1 MRGEKQYLANPVP
14 SERLHLLTVEL
25 RPEQDVRVSMQLA
38 SQSGQVD
45 QKMSPSIHAAL
56 VESLFTNP
64 APLFAGAL
72 CAAVA
77 ALMTAL
83 KTGNAWLWPCV
94 ALLVVSGALR
104 ALDMGYFQRK
114 KPVLTPEQ
122 VTRWEVRYQ
131 IGAMSYALA
140 LGIWCLTALIGT
152 DDAVAH
158 MICVSVTL
166 CYVAAGGGRTY
177 GRPWIFHVQMLL
189 ACGPMTVAL
198 AIHGNPYYVGMALLN
213 VLFFV
218 SLRQISTS
226 LQEIFVRALIG
237 REREAALASQ
247 FDTALN
253 NMPHGLCMFRADG
266 RLAVMNH
273 RFSEMMHLPD
283 DLVQRGASASDIID
297 ACVIAGSVTA
307 ASGKMILAEIENTRT
322 RDMITTDPDTAR
334 GRYMSWT
341 FQPMAGGG
349 AVLLLEDITARRNAE
364 ARISHL
370 ARYDELTALPNR
382 VNFRDEIGRL
392 LATQHGSSHMSAL
405 LFVDLDQ
412 FKQVNDTLGHPC
424 GDQLLCAVADRL
436 REMLRPED
444 FVARF
449 GGDEFVVFQQNIHS
463 PEDAASLA
471 RRIVDRLSERYKI
484 DNHLVEIGASVGI
497 AITEP
502 GVSADTL
509 LKNADMALYR
519 AKADGR
525 ATYCFFRDE
534 MAQIVEA
541 RRILELDLRKALA
554 NEEFELYY
562 QPLVN
567 LKTGRITTCEALL
580 RWNHPVR
587 GTVSPIDI
595 IPVAEDMGLIIDL
608 GRWILRKACMEC
620 MKWPAGVSV
629 AVNFSPQ
636 QFHQRDIMSEIRYA
650 LEVSGLPAERL
661 EIEITESS
669 LLRNT
674 QLTHDVLA
682 QLHTLG
688 VRISLDDFGTGYSS
702 LSYLHNFTLQ
712 KVKIDR
718 SFLEGIDTARPL
730 TLLRGVARLS
740 ADLGMS
746 VVVEGIETNEQ
757 LELIS
762 ADGTV
767 TEAQGYLFSR
777 PVRAVRVRQLLN
789 ASHGR
794 QPPEGQLHIISSRS
808 IA

>member
-1 MRGEKQYLANPVP
+1 
-14 SERLHLLTVEL
+14 
-25 RPEQDVRVSMQLA
+25 MQLA
-38 SQSGQVD
+38 SQSGESD
-45 QKMSPSIHAAL
+45 QKMSPSIYAAL
-56 VESLFTNP
+56 IDSLFTDP
-64 APLFAGAL
+64 GPMFAGAL

-77 ALMTAL
+77 AVMTVL
-83 KTGNAWLWPCV
+83 KTDSPWLWPCV
-94 ALLVVSGALR
+94 ALLIVTGALR
-104 ALDMGYFQRK
+104 ALDTKRYQRLRGSLS
-114 KPVLTPEQ
+114 PDDVG
-122 VTRWEVRYQ
+122 RWEVRYQ
-131 IGAMSYALA
+131 FGAMLYAAA
-140 LGIWCLTALIGT
+140 LGLWCVVVVMGS

-158 MICVSVTL
+158 MIATSVTL

-189 ACGPMTVAL
+189 ACGPLTAAL
-198 AIHGNPYYVGMALLN
+198 ALHGSPYYIGMALLN

-218 SLRQISTS
+218 ALKHISTS
-226 LQEIFVRALIG
+226 LQKIFVRALIA

-253 NMPHGLCMFRADG
+253 NMPHGLSMFRADG

-273 RFSEMMHLPD
+273 RFSEMMNLSD
-283 DLVQRGASASDIID
+283 DFVQRGASVSDICS
-297 ACVIAGSVTA
+297 ACVVTGA
-307 ASGKMILAEIENTRT
+307 ISATSAKLILREVESSEPGDIT
-322 RDMITTDPDTAR
+322 TTDPDFSKNRAL
-334 GRYMSWT
+334 SWT
-341 FQPMAGGG
+341 FQPMVGGG
-349 AVLLLEDITARRNAE
+349 TVVLVEDITQRKDAE

-370 ARYDELTALPNR
+370 ARYDELTELPNR

-392 LATQHGSSHMSAL
+392 LAIQEGAEQLSAL

-449 GGDEFVVFQQNIHS
+449 GGDEFVVFQQNIQS
-463 PEDAASLA
+463 PEDAAGLA

-497 AITEP
+497 AMTSV

-525 ATYCFFRDE
+525 GTFCFFRDE
-534 MAQIVEA
+534 MAQTVEA

-554 NEEFELYY
+554 NEEFELFY

-567 LKTGRITTCEALL
+567 LKSGKIATCEALL

-595 IPVAEDMGLIIDL
+595 IPVAEDMGLIVDL

-620 MKWPAGVSV
+620 MKWPDPVSV

-636 QFHQRDIMSEIRYA
+636 QFHQRDVLSEVRYA
-650 LEVSGLPAERL
+650 LEVSGLPANRL

-674 QLTHDVLA
+674 QLTHDVLS
-682 QLHTLG
+682 QLHALG

-702 LSYLHNFTLQ
+702 LSYLHNFPLQ

-718 SFLEGIDTARPL
+718 SFLEGIDTDRPL

-746 VVVEGIETNEQ
+746 VVVEGVETNEQ

-762 ADGTV
+762 ADGAV

-777 PVRAVRVRQLLN
+777 PVPAVRVRQLLN

-794 QPPEGQLHIISSRS
+794 RSDEQLVTIPSRS

>member
-1 MRGEKQYLANPVP
+1 MP
-14 SERLHLLTVEL
+14 
-25 RPEQDVRVSMQLA
+25 
-38 SQSGQVD
+38 
-45 QKMSPSIHAAL
+45 PSIYAAL
-56 VESLFTNP
+56 IDSLFQDP
-64 APLFAGAL
+64 GPLFAGAL
-72 CAAVA
+72 CAAA
-77 ALMTAL
+77 GAIMTAV
-83 KTGNAWLWPCV
+83 KTGNPWLWPCV
-94 ALLVVSGALR
+94 ALLVVTGAVR
-104 ALDMGYFQRK
+104 ALDTRQYRQRNCG
-114 KPVLTPEQ
+114 LTSKEAA
-122 VTRWEVRYQ
+122 RWEVRYQ
-131 IGAMSYALA
+131 FGAMLYAAA
-140 LGIWCLTALIGT
+140 LGLWCVVTLTGSS
-152 DDAVAH
+152 DAVAH
-158 MICVSVTL
+158 MIAISVTL

-189 ACGPMTVAL
+189 ACGPLTLAL
-198 AIHGNPYYVGMALLN
+198 ALYGSPYYFGMAVLN
-213 VLFFV
+213 VLFF
-218 SLRQISTS
+218 LALKHISTS
-226 LQEIFVRALIG
+226 LQKIFVRALVA

-266 RLAVMNH
+266 RLAVVNH
-273 RFSEMMHLPD
+273 RFTAMMNLRD
-283 DLVQRGASASDIID
+283 DLVHRGAGAPDIVD
-297 ACVIAGSVTA
+297 ACVSAGSLSA
-307 ASGKMILAEIENTRT
+307 ASGTMILSEIGNSQAK
-322 RDMITTDPDTAR
+322 DIITTDTGAAS
-334 GRYMSWT
+334 GRSVAWT

-349 AVLLLEDITARRNAE
+349 TVVLVEDITERKNAE
-364 ARISHL
+364 ARISRL

-382 VNFRDEIGRL
+382 VNFRDEIERL
-392 LATQHGSSHMSAL
+392 LAISHSAERLSAL

-449 GGDEFVVFQQNIHS
+449 GGDEFVVFQQNILS
-463 PEDAASLA
+463 NEDAAGLA

-497 AITEP
+497 AMTSPAGI
-502 GVSADTL
+502 SADTL

-525 ATYCFFRDE
+525 GTFCFFRDE
-534 MAQIVEA
+534 MAQTVEA

-554 NEEFELYY
+554 HEEFELFY

-567 LKTGRITTCEALL
+567 LKSGRIATCEALL

-595 IPVAEDMGLIIDL
+595 IPVAEDMGLIVDL

-620 MKWPAGVSV
+620 MKWPEGVSV

-636 QFHQRDIMSEIRYA
+636 QFHQRDVLSEVRYA
-650 LEVSGLPAERL
+650 LEVSGLPAHRL

-674 QLTHDVLA
+674 QLTHDVLS
-682 QLHTLG
+682 QLHMIG

-702 LSYLHNFTLQ
+702 LSYLHNFPLQ

-718 SFLEGIDTARPL
+718 SFLEGIDSDRPL

-762 ADGTV
+762 VDGTV
-767 TEAQGYLFSR
+767 SEAQGYLFSR
-777 PVRAVRVRQLLN
+777 PVPAVRIRQLLN

-794 QPPEGQLHIISSRS
+794 RLPDEKLLELPSRS

>member
-1 MRGEKQYLANPVP
+1 
-14 SERLHLLTVEL
+14 
-25 RPEQDVRVSMQLA
+25 MQLA
-38 SQSGQVD
+38 D
-45 QKMSPSIHAAL
+45 QKQSDRDELEPILYAAL
-56 VESLFTNP
+56 INSMVQNFWAIFLGS
-64 APLFAGAL
+64 AS
-72 CAAVA
+72 AAVA
-77 ALMTAL
+77 AVMTAL
-83 KTGNAWLWPCV
+83 KTGDVLLWPIAFLIIAIGTARAFQMRPYENRMPGLSFEQAKHLEPRYWAG
-94 ALLVVSGALR
+94 ALLYAAVIGLWCFVVI
-104 ALDMGYFQRK
+104 FNN
-114 KPVLTPEQ
+114 
-122 VTRWEVRYQ
+122 
-131 IGAMSYALA
+131 
-140 LGIWCLTALIGT
+140 
-152 DDAVAH
+152 DDAVAN
-158 MICVSVTL
+158 MLCVSVTVG
-166 CYVAAGGGRTY
+166 YTAGGAARNY
-177 GRPWIFHVQMLL
+177 GQPRVIQWHVAL
-189 ACGPMTVAL
+189 ACGPMSLALLLHGGFYYIGL
-198 AIHGNPYYVGMALLN
+198 AIIL
-213 VLFFV
+213 VLFFIALKNINL
-218 SLRQISTS
+218 SLHA
-226 LQEIFVRALIG
+226 IFVKALTSSF
-237 REREAALASQ
+237 RESALASQ

-273 RFSEMMHLPD
+273 RFSELMALPD
-283 DLVQRGASASDIID
+283 DLVKRGATAADIAS
-297 ACVIAGSVTA
+297 ACVAAGSISA
-307 ASGKMILAEIENTRT
+307 ASGDQILSEIEKARIREIVTA
-322 RDMITTDPDTAR
+322 DPDQTR
-334 GRYMSWT
+334 GRTLSWT
-341 FQPMAGGG
+341 FQPMTGGG
-349 AVLLLEDITARRNAE
+349 TVLLLEDITERTNAE

-382 VNFRDEIGRL
+382 VSFRDEIERL
-392 LATQHGSSHMSAL
+392 LAQSSHSERLSAL

-424 GDQLLCAVADRL
+424 GDRLLCAVANRL

-449 GGDEFVVFQQNIHS
+449 GGDEFVVFQQNLAS
-463 PEDAASLA
+463 PEDAAALA
-471 RRIVDRLSERYKI
+471 RRIVERLSERYRI

-497 AITEP
+497 ALTSP
-502 GVSADTL
+502 DGTSADTL

-525 ATYCFFRDE
+525 GTFCFFRDE
-534 MAQIVEA
+534 MAATVEA

-554 NEEFELYY
+554 NEEFELFY

-567 LKTGRITTCEALL
+567 LKSGKITTCEALL

-587 GTVSPIDI
+587 GTVSPVDI
-595 IPVAEDMGLIIDL
+595 IPVAEDMGLIVDL
-608 GRWILRKACMEC
+608 GRWILRRACMEC
-620 MKWPAGVSV
+620 MKWPEGVSV

-636 QFHQRDIMSEIRYA
+636 QFHQRDVLSEIRYA
-650 LEVSGLPAERL
+650 LEVSGLPAHRL

-674 QLTHDVLA
+674 QLTHDILS
-682 QLHTLG
+682 QLHALG

-702 LSYLHNFTLQ
+702 LSYLHNFPMQ

-718 SFLEGIDTARPL
+718 SFLEGIDTDRPL

-740 ADLGMS
+740 ADLGMA

-767 TEAQGYLFSR
+767 SEGQGYLFSR
-777 PVRAVRVRQLLN
+777 PVPAVRMRQLLN

-794 QPPEGQLHIISSRS
+794 RGESPLQLVGSRS

>member
-1 MRGEKQYLANPVP
+1 
-14 SERLHLLTVEL
+14 
-25 RPEQDVRVSMQLA
+25 MQLA
-38 SQSGQVD
+38 SQSGEPD
-45 QKMSPSIHAAL
+45 QKLSPSIRAAL
-56 VESLFTNP
+56 IDSLFETP
-64 APLFAGAL
+64 APLLTGLVFG
-72 CAAVA
+72 AVA
-77 ALMTAL
+77 AAATAL
-83 KTGNAWLWPCV
+83 KTGEPLIWACV
-94 ALLVVSGALR
+94 ALLIVAGAIRAFDLR
-104 ALDMGYFQRK
+104 RYHARK
-114 KPVLTPEQ
+114 ATLTADEAA
-122 VTRWEVRYQ
+122 RWKSRHQ
-131 IGAMSYALA
+131 IGAMIQAA
-140 LGIWCLTALIGT
+140 AVGIWCTTTLLVT

-158 MICVSVTL
+158 MISLSTTTGFV
-166 CYVAAGGGRTY
+166 AGGAGRAY
-177 GRPWIFHVQMLL
+177 GRQWIFQLQASL
-189 ACGPMTVAL
+189 CFGSTVIAL
-198 AIHGNPYYVGMALLN
+198 ALRGTPYYMVMS
-213 VLFFV
+213 VLCAAFLV
-218 SLRQISTS
+218 AVIQISAN
-226 LQEIFVRALIG
+226 LHRIFMQALVA
-237 REREAALASQ
+237 REREAALAGQ

-253 NMPHGLCMFRADG
+253 NMPHGLCMFAADG

-273 RFSEMMHLPD
+273 RFSELMNLPD
-283 DLVQRGASASDIID
+283 DLVYRGAVPGNIVA
-297 ACVIAGSVTA
+297 ACISAGSISA
-307 ASGKMILAEIENTRT
+307 ASGKMILSEIENTQA
-322 RDMITTDPDTAR
+322 RDIITTDPDADR
-334 GRYMSWT
+334 GRSLSWT

-349 AVLLLEDITARRNAE
+349 AVVLLEDITERRNAE
-364 ARISHL
+364 ARITHL
-370 ARYDELTALPNR
+370 ARYDELTTLPNR
-382 VNFRDEIGRL
+382 VNFRDEIERL
-392 LATQHGSSHMSAL
+392 LAVPHDAEQLSAL
-405 LFVDLDQ
+405 LFIDLDQ

-436 REMLRPED
+436 RNMLRPED

-449 GGDEFVVFQQNIHS
+449 GGDEFVVFQQNIRS
-463 PEDAASLA
+463 NEDAAHLA
-471 RRIVDRLSERYKI
+471 RRIVDHLSERYQI

-497 AITEP
+497 AMTAPHI
-502 GVSADTL
+502 SADTL

-525 ATYCFFRDE
+525 GTYCFFRDE
-534 MAQIVEA
+534 MAQTVEA

-554 NEEFELYY
+554 HEEFELFY

-567 LKTGRITTCEALL
+567 LKSGRIATCEALL

-587 GTVSPIDI
+587 GTVSPVDI
-595 IPVAEDMGLIIDL
+595 IPVAEDMGLIVDL

-620 MKWPAGVSV
+620 MKWPEGVSV

-636 QFHQRDIMSEIRYA
+636 QFHQRDVLSEVRYA
-650 LEVSGLPAERL
+650 LEVSGLPANRL

-674 QLTHDVLA
+674 QLTHDVLS
-682 QLHTLG
+682 QLRTLG

-702 LSYLHNFTLQ
+702 LSYLHNFPLQ

-718 SFLEGIDTARPL
+718 SFLEGIDTDRPL

-777 PVRAVRVRQLLN
+777 PVPAVRVRQLLN

-794 QPPEGQLHIISSRS
+794 RLPDEQVVALHSRS

>member
-1 MRGEKQYLANPVP
+1 
-14 SERLHLLTVEL
+14 
-25 RPEQDVRVSMQLA
+25 MQLA
-38 SQSGQVD
+38 GQTTD
-45 QKMSPSIHAAL
+45 TDKISPSIYAAL
-56 VESLFTNP
+56 IDSLFQDP
-64 APLFAGAL
+64 GPLFAGAL
-72 CAAVA
+72 CAGVA
-77 ALMTAL
+77 AIMTAI
-83 KTGNAWLWPCV
+83 KTGNIWLWPCV
-94 ALLVVSGALR
+94 AMLVITGAAR
-104 ALDMGYFQRK
+104 AIDTGHYQRTK
-114 KPVLTPEQ
+114 DSLTPEG
-122 VTRWEVRYQ
+122 VARWEIRYQ
-131 IGAMSYALA
+131 IGAMLYAAA
-140 LGIWCLTALIGT
+140 LGAWCAVAILGS
-152 DDAVAH
+152 DDPAAH
-158 MICVSVTL
+158 MIATSVTL

-177 GRPWIFHVQMLL
+177 GRPWIFHVQM
-189 ACGPMTVAL
+189 AL
-198 AIHGNPYYVGMALLN
+198 AIGPLTLALVASGSPYYFGMGLLN
-213 VLFFV
+213 ILFF
-218 SLRQISTS
+218 LALKHISSS
-226 LQEIFVRALIG
+226 LQKIFVRALLA
-237 REREAALASQ
+237 REREAALAGQ

-266 RLAVMNH
+266 QLAVMNH
-273 RFSEMMHLPD
+273 RFNEMMELPGN
-283 DLVQRGASASDIID
+283 LVNGSVSAHDIVE
-297 ACVIAGSVTA
+297 ACVVSGSISD
-307 ASGKMILAEIENTRT
+307 ASGKMILSEIENEHVGNIVTA
-322 RDMITTDPDTAR
+322 DPNVLR
-334 GRYMSWT
+334 GRSLSWT
-341 FQPMAGGG
+341 VQPMPGGG
-349 AVLLLEDITARRNAE
+349 AVVLLEDITERRNAE

-370 ARYDELTALPNR
+370 ARYDELTTLPNR
-382 VNFRDEIGRL
+382 VNFRDEIERL
-392 LATQHGSSHMSAL
+392 LRMSQEPGQLSAL
-405 LFVDLDQ
+405 LFIDLDQ

-424 GDQLLCAVADRL
+424 GDQLLCAVANRL

-449 GGDEFVVFQQNIHS
+449 GGDEFVVFQQNIRS
-463 PEDAASLA
+463 SDDAATLA
-471 RRIVDRLSERYKI
+471 RRIVDHLSERYKI

-497 AITEP
+497 AMTVP
-502 GVSADTL
+502 DVSADTL

-525 ATYCFFRDE
+525 GTFCFFRDE
-534 MAQIVEA
+534 LAQTVES
-541 RRILELDLRKALA
+541 RRTLELDLRKALA
-554 NEEFELYY
+554 NEEFELFF

-567 LKTGRITTCEALL
+567 LKSGKITTCEALL

-587 GTVSPIDI
+587 GTVSPVDI

-620 MKWPAGVSV
+620 LKWPEGVSV

-636 QFHQRDIMSEIRYA
+636 QFHQRDVLSEVRYA
-650 LEVSGLPAERL
+650 LEVAGLPAHRL

-674 QLTHDVLA
+674 QLTHDVLS
-682 QLHTLG
+682 QLRAIG
-688 VRISLDDFGTGYSS
+688 VKISLDDFGTGYSS
-702 LSYLHNFTLQ
+702 LSYLHNFPLQ

-718 SFLEGIDTARPL
+718 SFLEGIDSDRPL

-777 PVRAVRVRQLLN
+777 PVPAVRVRQLLN

-794 QPPEGQLHIISSRS
+794 RAQDEPLHLVSSRS

>member
-1 MRGEKQYLANPVP
+1 
-14 SERLHLLTVEL
+14 
-25 RPEQDVRVSMQLA
+25 MQLA
-38 SQSGQVD
+38 SQSGEPD
-45 QKMSPSIHAAL
+45 QKVSPSIYAAL
-56 VESLFTNP
+56 IDSLFQNP
-64 APLFAGAL
+64 APLFSGAVMVAL
-72 CAAVA
+72 AAA
-77 ALMTAL
+77 MTAM
-83 KTGNAWLWPCV
+83 KTGQDLLWVCV
-94 ALLVVSGALR
+94 AFLILSGAAR
-104 ALDMGYFQRK
+104 ALDMHWYMTRK
-114 KPVLTPEQ
+114 SDPTSKALTSRE
-122 VTRWEVRYQ
+122 VAHWEMRYQ
-131 IGAMSYALA
+131 IGAMVYAIA
-140 LGIWCLTALIGT
+140 LGVWCSVALLHS

-158 MICVSVTL
+158 MICLSVTTG
-166 CYVAAGGGRTY
+166 YVAAGAGRTY
-177 GRPWIFHVQMLL
+177 GRPWIFHVQIAL
-189 ACGPMTVAL
+189 ACGPTSIAL
-198 AIHGNPYYVGMALLN
+198 ALKGTPYYIGLACVSAVFFLALK
-213 VLFFV
+213 
-218 SLRQISTS
+218 QISTN
-226 LQEIFVRALIG
+226 LQRIFVRALVAG
-237 REREAALASQ
+237 EREAALAGQ

-266 RLAVMNH
+266 QLAVMNH
-273 RFSEMMHLPD
+273 RFGEMMNLSD
-283 DLVQRGASASDIID
+283 ELVQGGASASDIIA
-297 ACVIAGSVTA
+297 ACVSAGSISEP
-307 ASGKMILAEIENTRT
+307 SGKMILGEIEHTQT
-322 RDMITTDPDTAR
+322 RDMITTDPDVAR
-334 GRYMSWT
+334 DRSLSWT

-349 AVLLLEDITARRNAE
+349 AVVLLEDITERRNAE
-364 ARISHL
+364 AKISHL
-370 ARYDELTALPNR
+370 ARYDELTELPNR
-382 VNFRDEIGRL
+382 VNFRDEMGRL
-392 LATQHGSSHMSAL
+392 LSIQQGADQLSAL

-424 GDQLLCAVADRL
+424 GDQLLCAVAGRM

-449 GGDEFVVFQQNIHS
+449 GGDEFVVFQQNIRSH
-463 PEDAASLA
+463 EDAAVLA

-497 AITEP
+497 AMTSP

-525 ATYCFFRDE
+525 GTFCFFRDE
-534 MAQIVEA
+534 MAQTVEA

-554 NEEFELYY
+554 NEEFELFY

-567 LKTGRITTCEALL
+567 LKSGKIATCEALL

-595 IPVAEDMGLIIDL
+595 IPVAEDMGLIVDL

-620 MKWPAGVSV
+620 MKWPEAVSV

-636 QFHQRDIMSEIRYA
+636 QFHQRDVLSEVRYA
-650 LEVSGLPAERL
+650 LEVSGLPAHRL

-669 LLRNT
+669 LLHNT
-674 QLTHDVLA
+674 QLTHDVLS
-682 QLHTLG
+682 QLRSLG

-702 LSYLHNFTLQ
+702 LSYLHNFPLQ

-718 SFLEGIDTARPL
+718 SFLEGIDTDRPL

-762 ADGTV
+762 ADGAV

-777 PVRAVRVRQLLN
+777 PVPAVRIRQLLN

-794 QPPEGQLHIISSRS
+794 RDEPLIVVPSRS
-808 IA
+808 IAQKVR

>member
-1 MRGEKQYLANPVP
+1 
-14 SERLHLLTVEL
+14 
-25 RPEQDVRVSMQLA
+25 MQLA
-38 SQSGQVD
+38 GQSGP
-45 QKMSPSIHAAL
+45 QKMSPSIYAAL
-56 VESLFTNP
+56 VDSLFQDP
-64 APLFAGAL
+64 GPMFAGAL

-77 ALMTAL
+77 AIMTAV
-83 KTGNAWLWPCV
+83 KTGTGGRWPCV
-94 ALLVVSGALR
+94 VLLVGTGAVR
-104 ALDMGYFQRK
+104 ALDTRRYQWR
-114 KPVLTPEQ
+114 PSELTSDEAA
-122 VTRWEVRYQ
+122 RWEVRYQ
-131 IGAMSYALA
+131 VGAMLYAAA
-140 LGIWCLTALIGT
+140 LGLWCIVALFGSTDATAHLIC
-152 DDAVAH
+152 
-158 MICVSVTL
+158 ISVTL
-166 CYVAAGGGRTY
+166 CYMAAGSGRTY

-189 ACGPMTVAL
+189 ACGPLTVAL
-198 AIHGNPYYVGMALLN
+198 TLYGNPYYFGMAILN
-213 VLFFV
+213 VLFFF
-218 SLRQISTS
+218 SLKHISTR
-226 LQEIFVRALIG
+226 LQEIFVRALLG
-237 REREAALASQ
+237 REREAALAGQ

-273 RFSEMMHLPD
+273 RFSEMLNLPD
-283 DLVQRGASASDIID
+283 DFIQQGARAADIVN
-297 ACVIAGSVTA
+297 ACVVEGSISA
-307 ASGKMILAEIENTRT
+307 ASGNIILSEIENGEA
-322 RDMITTDPDTAR
+322 RDVITTDPDLAR
-334 GRYMSWT
+334 GRSLSWT

-349 AVLLLEDITARRNAE
+349 AVVLLEDVTERRNAE
-364 ARISHL
+364 AKISHL
-370 ARYDELTALPNR
+370 ARYDELTGLPNR
-382 VNFRDEIGRL
+382 VNFRDEIERL
-392 LATQHGSSHMSAL
+392 LRVPHDADQLSAL

-449 GGDEFVVFQQNIHS
+449 GGDEFVVFQQNINS
-463 PEDAASLA
+463 AGDAASLA
-471 RRIVDRLSERYKI
+471 RRIVDHLSERYKI

-497 AITEP
+497 AMTLP
-502 GVSADTL
+502 GISGDTL

-525 ATYCFFRDE
+525 GTFCFFREE
-534 MAQIVEA
+534 MAQTVEA

-554 NEEFELYY
+554 NEEFELFY

-567 LKTGRITTCEALL
+567 LKSGRIATCEALL

-595 IPVAEDMGLIIDL
+595 IPVAEDMGLIVDL

-620 MKWPAGVSV
+620 MKWPEAVSV

-636 QFHQRDIMSEIRYA
+636 QFHQRDVLSEVRYA
-650 LEVSGLPAERL
+650 LEVSGLPADRL

-674 QLTHDVLA
+674 QLTHDVLS
-682 QLHTLG
+682 QLHALG

-702 LSYLHNFTLQ
+702 LSYLHNFPLQ

-718 SFLEGIDTARPL
+718 SFLEGIDSDRPL

-746 VVVEGIETNEQ
+746 VVVEGIETHEQ

-777 PVRAVRVRQLLN
+777 PVPAVRVRQLLN

-794 QPPEGQLHIISSRS
+794 RVPEDQLAVVPSRS

>member
-1 MRGEKQYLANPVP
+1 
-14 SERLHLLTVEL
+14 
-25 RPEQDVRVSMQLA
+25 MQLA
-38 SQSGQVD
+38 SQSGESD
-45 QKMSPSIHAAL
+45 QKMSPSIYAAL
-56 VESLFTNP
+56 IDSLFTDP
-64 APLFAGAL
+64 GPMFAGAL

-77 ALMTAL
+77 AVMTVL

-94 ALLVVSGALR
+94 ALLIVTGALR
-104 ALDMGYFQRK
+104 ALDTRQYQRLRGSLS
-114 KPVLTPEQ
+114 PDDVA
-122 VTRWEVRYQ
+122 RWEVRYQ
-131 IGAMSYALA
+131 FGAMLYAAA
-140 LGIWCLTALIGT
+140 LGLWCLVVVMGS

-158 MICVSVTL
+158 MIATSVTL

-189 ACGPMTVAL
+189 ACGPLTAAL
-198 AIHGNPYYVGMALLN
+198 ALHGSPYYIGMALLN

-218 SLRQISTS
+218 ALKHISTS
-226 LQEIFVRALIG
+226 LQKIFVRALIA

-253 NMPHGLCMFRADG
+253 NMPHGLSMFRADG

-273 RFSEMMHLPD
+273 RFSEMMNLSD
-283 DLVQRGASASDIID
+283 DFVQRGASVSDICS
-297 ACVIAGSVTA
+297 ACVVTGA
-307 ASGKMILAEIENTRT
+307 ISATSAKLILREVESSEPGDIT
-322 RDMITTDPDTAR
+322 TTDPDFSKNRAL
-334 GRYMSWT
+334 SWT
-341 FQPMAGGG
+341 FQPMVGGG
-349 AVLLLEDITARRNAE
+349 TVVLVEDITQRKDAE

-370 ARYDELTALPNR
+370 ARYDELTELPNR

-392 LATQHGSSHMSAL
+392 LAIQEGAEQLSAL

-449 GGDEFVVFQQNIHS
+449 GGDEFVVFQQNIQS
-463 PEDAASLA
+463 PEDAAGLA

-497 AITEP
+497 AMTSV

-525 ATYCFFRDE
+525 GTFCFFRDE
-534 MAQIVEA
+534 MAQTVEA

-554 NEEFELYY
+554 NEEFELFY

-567 LKTGRITTCEALL
+567 LKSGKIATCEALL

-595 IPVAEDMGLIIDL
+595 IPVAEDMGLIVDL

-620 MKWPAGVSV
+620 MKWPDPVSV

-636 QFHQRDIMSEIRYA
+636 QFHQRDVLSEVRYA
-650 LEVSGLPAERL
+650 LEVSGLPANRL

-674 QLTHDVLA
+674 QLTHDVLS
-682 QLHTLG
+682 QLHALG

-702 LSYLHNFTLQ
+702 LSYLHNFPLQ

-718 SFLEGIDTARPL
+718 SFLEGIDTDRPL

-746 VVVEGIETNEQ
+746 VVVEGVETNEQ

-762 ADGTV
+762 ADGAV

-777 PVRAVRVRQLLN
+777 PVPAVRVRQLLN

-794 QPPEGQLHIISSRS
+794 RSDEQLVTIPSRS

>member
-1 MRGEKQYLANPVP
+1 
-14 SERLHLLTVEL
+14 
-25 RPEQDVRVSMQLA
+25 MQLA
-38 SQSGQVD
+38 NQSGESD
-45 QKMSPSIHAAL
+45 QKMSPSIYAAL
-56 VESLFTNP
+56 IDSLFTDP
-64 APLFAGAL
+64 GPMFAGAL

-77 ALMTAL
+77 AVMTVL

-94 ALLVVSGALR
+94 ALLIVTGALR
-104 ALDMGYFQRK
+104 ALDTRQYQRLRGSLS
-114 KPVLTPEQ
+114 PDDVA
-122 VTRWEVRYQ
+122 RWEVRYQ
-131 IGAMSYALA
+131 FGAMLYAAA
-140 LGIWCLTALIGT
+140 LGLWCLVVVMGS

-158 MICVSVTL
+158 MIATSVTL

-189 ACGPMTVAL
+189 ACGPLTAAL
-198 AIHGNPYYVGMALLN
+198 ALHGSPYYIGMALLN

-218 SLRQISTS
+218 ALKHISTS
-226 LQEIFVRALIG
+226 LQKIFVRALIA

-253 NMPHGLCMFRADG
+253 NMPHGLSMFRADG

-273 RFSEMMHLPD
+273 RFSEMMNLSD
-283 DLVQRGASASDIID
+283 DFVQRGASVSDICS
-297 ACVIAGSVTA
+297 ACVVTGAISATSAKLILREVENSEAGDIT
-307 ASGKMILAEIENTRT
+307 
-322 RDMITTDPDTAR
+322 TTDPDFSKNRAL
-334 GRYMSWT
+334 SWT
-341 FQPMAGGG
+341 FQPMVGGG
-349 AVLLLEDITARRNAE
+349 TVVLVEDITQRKDAE

-370 ARYDELTALPNR
+370 ARYDELTELPNR

-392 LATQHGSSHMSAL
+392 LAIQQGAEQLSAL
-405 LFVDLDQ
+405 LFIDLDQ

-449 GGDEFVVFQQNIHS
+449 GGDEFVVFQQNIQS
-463 PEDAASLA
+463 PEDAAGLA

-497 AITEP
+497 AMTAV

-525 ATYCFFRDE
+525 GTFCFFRDE
-534 MAQIVEA
+534 MAQTVEA

-554 NEEFELYY
+554 NEEFELFY

-567 LKTGRITTCEALL
+567 LKSGKIATCEALL

-595 IPVAEDMGLIIDL
+595 IPVAEDMGLIVDL

-620 MKWPAGVSV
+620 MKWPDAVSV

-636 QFHQRDIMSEIRYA
+636 QFHQRDVLSEVRYA
-650 LEVSGLPAERL
+650 LEVSGLPANRL

-674 QLTHDVLA
+674 QLTHDVLS
-682 QLHTLG
+682 QLHSLG

-702 LSYLHNFTLQ
+702 LSYLHNFPLQ

-718 SFLEGIDTARPL
+718 SFLEGIDTDRPL

-746 VVVEGIETNEQ
+746 VVVEGVETNEQ

-762 ADGTV
+762 ADGAV

-777 PVRAVRVRQLLN
+777 PVPAVRVRQLLN

-794 QPPEGQLHIISSRS
+794 RSDEQLVTIPARS

>member
-1 MRGEKQYLANPVP
+1 
-14 SERLHLLTVEL
+14 
-25 RPEQDVRVSMQLA
+25 MQLA
-38 SQSGQVD
+38 D
-45 QKMSPSIHAAL
+45 QKQSDRDELEPILYAAL
-56 VESLFTNP
+56 INSMVQNFWAIFLGS
-64 APLFAGAL
+64 AS
-72 CAAVA
+72 AAVA
-77 ALMTAL
+77 AVMTAL
-83 KTGNAWLWPCV
+83 KTGDARLWPIAFLLIAIGTARAFQMRSYENRTEALSFEEATQLAPRYWAGALSYAAVLGLWAFVVIYLNEDPVADMLCV
-94 ALLVVSGALR
+94 AIGI
-104 ALDMGYFQRK
+104 GY
-114 KPVLTPEQ
+114 T
-122 VTRWEVRYQ
+122 
-131 IGAMSYALA
+131 
-140 LGIWCLTALIGT
+140 
-152 DDAVAH
+152 
-158 MICVSVTL
+158 
-166 CYVAAGGGRTY
+166 AGGAARNY
-177 GRPWIFHVQMLL
+177 GQPRVVQWHVVL
-189 ACGPMTVAL
+189 ACGPMSLALLMHGGLYHIGL
-198 AIHGNPYYVGMALLN
+198 AILLAF
-213 VLFFV
+213 FFV
-218 SLRQISTS
+218 GLKNINLSLHA
-226 LQEIFVRALIG
+226 IFVKALTSSF
-237 REREAALASQ
+237 RESALASQ

-273 RFSEMMHLPD
+273 RFGELMQLPE
-283 DLVQRGASASDIID
+283 DLVKRGATAVDIVS
-297 ACVIAGSVTA
+297 ACVAAGTISVE
-307 ASGKMILAEIENTRT
+307 SGNQVIAEIEQARI
-322 RDMITTDPDTAR
+322 REIVSADPDTTR
-334 GRYMSWT
+334 GRALAWT
-341 FQPMAGGG
+341 FQPMARGGT
-349 AVLLLEDITARRNAE
+349 VVLLEDITERTNAE

-382 VNFRDEIGRL
+382 VSFRDEIERL
-392 LATQHGSSHMSAL
+392 LAHSHHSERLSAL
-405 LFVDLDQ
+405 LFIDLDQ

-424 GDQLLCAVADRL
+424 GDQLLCAVANRL

-449 GGDEFVVFQQNIHS
+449 GGDEFVVYQQNINS

-471 RRIVDRLSERYKI
+471 RRIVERLSERYRI

-497 AITEP
+497 ALTSP
-502 GVSADTL
+502 KGTSADTL

-525 ATYCFFRDE
+525 GTFCFFRDE
-534 MAQIVEA
+534 MAATVEA

-554 NEEFELYY
+554 NEEFELFY

-567 LKTGRITTCEALL
+567 LKSGKITTCEALL

-595 IPVAEDMGLIIDL
+595 IPVAEDMGLIVDL
-608 GRWILRKACMEC
+608 GRWILRRACMEC
-620 MKWPAGVSV
+620 MKWPEGVSV

-636 QFHQRDIMSEIRYA
+636 QFHQRDVLSEIRYA
-650 LEVSGLPAERL
+650 LEVSGLPAHRL

-674 QLTHDVLA
+674 QLTHDILS
-682 QLHTLG
+682 QLHALG

-702 LSYLHNFTLQ
+702 LSYLHNFPMQ

-718 SFLEGIDTARPL
+718 SFLEGIDTDRPL

-767 TEAQGYLFSR
+767 SEAQGYLFSR
-777 PVRAVRVRQLLN
+777 PVPAVRMRQLLN

-794 QPPEGQLHIISSRS
+794 RGENLLQVVGARS
-808 IA
+808 FA

>member
-1 MRGEKQYLANPVP
+1 
-14 SERLHLLTVEL
+14 
-25 RPEQDVRVSMQLA
+25 
-38 SQSGQVD
+38 
-45 QKMSPSIHAAL
+45 MSPSIYAAL
-56 VESLFTNP
+56 VDSLFQNP
-64 APLFAGAL
+64 APMLAGAVFAAI
-72 CAAVA
+72 AAV
-77 ALMTAL
+77 MTAL
-83 KTGNAWLWPCV
+83 KSGDNLLWPCAV
-94 ALLVVSGALR
+94 LLVVIGAVR
-104 ALDMGYFQRK
+104 AFDMHKYKTRGTA
-114 KPVLTPEQ
+114 LTADEAAH
-122 VTRWEVRYQ
+122 WEMRYQ
-131 IGAMSYALA
+131 IGAMFYAAA
-140 LGIWCLTALIGT
+140 LGIWCFVALMNSN
-152 DDAVAH
+152 DPVAH
-158 MICVSVTL
+158 MICLTVTTG
-166 CYVAAGGGRTY
+166 YMAAGAGRTY
-177 GRPWIFHVQMLL
+177 GRPWIFHVQLVL
-189 ACGPMTVAL
+189 ACGPMTIGLAL
-198 AIHGNPYYVGMALLN
+198 HGDPYYIGMACLSA
-213 VLFFV
+213 LFF
-218 SLRQISTS
+218 LALKQITTS
-226 LQEIFVRALIG
+226 LQRIFVRALIA

-253 NMPHGLCMFRADG
+253 NMPHGLCMFGADG
-266 RLAVMNH
+266 RLAVVNH
-273 RFSEMMHLPD
+273 RFTEMMRLGD
-283 DLVQRGASASDIID
+283 DLVRRDATASDIVA
-297 ACVIAGSVTA
+297 ACIGAMTLSP
-307 ASGKMILAEIENTRT
+307 ASGKLVVSEVEKSQAGY
-322 RDMITTDPDTAR
+322 ITTVDPDTAMDR
-334 GRYMSWT
+334 ALSWT

-349 AVLLLEDITARRNAE
+349 TVVLVEDITERRKAE

-382 VNFRDEIGRL
+382 LNFRDEIERL
-392 LATQHGSSHMSAL
+392 LAVPHDAEQLSAL

-424 GDQLLCAVADRL
+424 GDQLLCAVANRL

-449 GGDEFVVFQQNIHS
+449 GGDEFVVFQQNIKS
-463 PEDAASLA
+463 NEDAAGLA
-471 RRIVDRLSERYKI
+471 RRIVDHLSERYKI

-497 AITEP
+497 AMTSR

-525 ATYCFFRDE
+525 GTFCFFRDE
-534 MAQIVEA
+534 MAQTVEA
-541 RRILELDLRKALA
+541 RRILELDIRKALA
-554 NEEFELYY
+554 NEEFELFY

-567 LKTGRITTCEALL
+567 LKSGRISTCEALL

-595 IPVAEDMGLIIDL
+595 IPVAEDMGLIVDL

-620 MKWPAGVSV
+620 MKWPEGVSV

-636 QFHQRDIMSEIRYA
+636 QFHQRDVLSEVRYA
-650 LEVSGLPAERL
+650 LEVSGLPANRL

-674 QLTHDVLA
+674 QLTHDVLS
-682 QLHTLG
+682 QLRAIG

-702 LSYLHNFTLQ
+702 LSYLHNFPLQ

-718 SFLEGIDTARPL
+718 SFLEGIDDDRPL

-762 ADGTV
+762 ADGTI

-777 PVRAVRVRQLLN
+777 PVPSVRIRQLLN

-794 QPPEGQLHIISSRS
+794 RLPDEENTRGSATINRLKII
-808 IA
+808 

>member
-1 MRGEKQYLANPVP
+1 MR
-14 SERLHLLTVEL
+14 
-25 RPEQDVRVSMQLA
+25 
-38 SQSGQVD
+38 
-45 QKMSPSIHAAL
+45 
-56 VESLFTNP
+56 
-64 APLFAGAL
+64 
-72 CAAVA
+72 AV
-77 ALMTAL
+77 
-83 KTGNAWLWPCV
+83 V
-94 ALLVVSGALR
+94 A
-104 ALDMGYFQRK
+104 
-114 KPVLTPEQ
+114 
-122 VTRWEVRYQ
+122 
-131 IGAMSYALA
+131 
-140 LGIWCLTALIGT
+140 
-152 DDAVAH
+152 
-158 MICVSVTL
+158 
-166 CYVAAGGGRTY
+166 
-177 GRPWIFHVQMLL
+177 
-189 ACGPMTVAL
+189 
-198 AIHGNPYYVGMALLN
+198 
-213 VLFFV
+213 
-218 SLRQISTS
+218 
-226 LQEIFVRALIG
+226 
-237 REREAALASQ
+237 REREAALAGQ

-273 RFSEMMHLPD
+273 RFSEMMNLSD
-283 DLVQRGASASDIID
+283 DFVQRGASASDIVD
-297 ACVIAGSVTA
+297 ACVLAGSVSA
-307 ASGKMILAEIENTRT
+307 ISGKIILSEIENTEA
-322 RDMITTDPDTAR
+322 RDIITADPDVAR
-334 GRYMSWT
+334 GRSLSWT

-349 AVLLLEDITARRNAE
+349 AVVLLEDITERRNAE

-392 LATQHGSSHMSAL
+392 LAAQQDAELLSAL

-449 GGDEFVVFQQNIHS
+449 GGDEFVVFQQNLNS

-471 RRIVDRLSERYKI
+471 RRVVDRLSEPYKI

-497 AITEP
+497 AVTAP
-502 GVSADTL
+502 GISADTL

-525 ATYCFFRDE
+525 GTFCFFRE
-534 MAQIVEA
+534 ELAQTVEA

-554 NEEFELYY
+554 NEEFELFY

-567 LKTGRITTCEALL
+567 LKSGKLTTCEALL

-587 GTVSPIDI
+587 GTVSPIEI
-595 IPVAEDMGLIIDL
+595 IPVAEDMGLIVDL

-620 MKWPAGVSV
+620 MQWPEGVSV

-636 QFHQRDIMSEIRYA
+636 QFHQRDVLSEVRYA
-650 LEVSGLPAERL
+650 LGVSGLPAQRL

-674 QLTHDVLA
+674 QLTHDVLS
-682 QLHTLG
+682 QLHALG

-702 LSYLHNFTLQ
+702 LSYLHNFPLQ

-718 SFLEGIDTARPL
+718 SFLEGIDTDRPL
-730 TLLRGVARLS
+730 MLLRGVARLS

-762 ADGTV
+762 ADGTI

-777 PVRAVRVRQLLN
+777 PVPAVRIRQLLN

-794 QPPEGQLHIISSRS
+794 RVPDEPLLAEPSRS

>member
-1 MRGEKQYLANPVP
+1 
-14 SERLHLLTVEL
+14 
-25 RPEQDVRVSMQLA
+25 MQLT
-38 SQSGQVD
+38 GQTPEAEL
-45 QKMSPSIHAAL
+45 KMSPSIHAAL
-56 VESLFTNP
+56 IDSLFQDP
-64 APLFAGAL
+64 GPLFAGAL

-77 ALMTAL
+77 AVMTAL
-83 KTGNAWLWPCV
+83 KTENVWLWPIV
-94 ALLVVSGALR
+94 ALLIVTGAVR
-104 ALDMGYFQRK
+104 AIDTRQYQRCK
-114 KPVLTPEQ
+114 ATLSVES
-122 VTRWEVRYQ
+122 VTHWEVRYQ
-131 IGAMSYALA
+131 LGAMLYAGA
-140 LGIWCLTALIGT
+140 LGLWCLVAILGSH
-152 DDAVAH
+152 DAAAH
-158 MICVSVTL
+158 MICTSVTL

-177 GRPWIFHVQMLL
+177 GRPWIFHVQM
-189 ACGPMTVAL
+189 AL
-198 AIHGNPYYVGMALLN
+198 AIGPLTLALLLYGSPYYVGMAALN
-213 VLFFV
+213 VLFF
-218 SLRQISTS
+218 LALKHISMS
-226 LQEIFVRALIG
+226 LQKIFVRALLA
-237 REREAALASQ
+237 RERESALANQ

-273 RFSEMMHLPD
+273 RFGEMMNLPD
-283 DLVQRGASASDIID
+283 DIVQRGVSVADIVEACVGAGAISVVNGKIILSEIQNSRAGDII
-297 ACVIAGSVTA
+297 TA
-307 ASGKMILAEIENTRT
+307 
-322 RDMITTDPDTAR
+322 DPDA
-334 GRYMSWT
+334 GRSLSWT
-341 FQPMAGGG
+341 FQPMNGGG
-349 AVLLLEDITARRNAE
+349 AVVLLEDITERRNAE

-382 VNFRDEIGRL
+382 VNFRDEIERL
-392 LATQHGSSHMSAL
+392 LKIQRDAGQMSAL

-424 GDQLLCAVADRL
+424 GDQLLCAVATRL
-436 REMLRPED
+436 RDMLRPED

-449 GGDEFVVFQQNIHS
+449 GGDEFVVFQQNIPS
-463 PEDAASLA
+463 VDDAATLA
-471 RRIVDRLSERYKI
+471 RRIVDYLSERYKI

-497 AITEP
+497 AMTSPDI
-502 GVSADTL
+502 SADTL
-509 LKNADMALYR
+509 IKNADMALYR

-525 ATYCFFRDE
+525 GTFCFFRE
-534 MAQIVEA
+534 ELAQTVEA
-541 RRILELDLRKALA
+541 RRVLELDLRKALA
-554 NEEFELYY
+554 NEEFELFF

-567 LKTGRITTCEALL
+567 LKSGKISTCEALL

-587 GTVSPIDI
+587 GTVSPVDI
-595 IPVAEDMGLIIDL
+595 IPIAEDMGLIVDL

-620 MKWPAGVSV
+620 KKWPDSVSV

-636 QFHQRDIMSEIRYA
+636 QFHQRDVLSEVRYA
-650 LEVSGLPAERL
+650 LEVSGLPAHRL

-674 QLTHDVLA
+674 QLTHDVLS
-682 QLHTLG
+682 QLRAIG

-702 LSYLHNFTLQ
+702 LSYLHNFPLQ

-718 SFLEGIDTARPL
+718 SFLEGIDTDRPL

-777 PVRAVRVRQLLN
+777 PVPAVQVRQLLN

-794 QPPEGQLHIISSRS
+794 RLRKEPRITLSTRS
-808 IA
+808 IVH

>member
-1 MRGEKQYLANPVP
+1 
-14 SERLHLLTVEL
+14 
-25 RPEQDVRVSMQLA
+25 MQFA
-38 SQSGQVD
+38 GQSGEPD
-45 QKMSPSIHAAL
+45 QKVSPSIYAAL
-56 VESLFTNP
+56 VDSLFQNP
-64 APLFAGAL
+64 APLFAGAIMVAF
-72 CAAVA
+72 AAA
-77 ALMTAL
+77 MTAM
-83 KTGNAWLWPCV
+83 KTGVNLLWPCV
-94 ALLVVSGALR
+94 AFLILSGAAR
-104 ALDMGYFQRK
+104 ALDMHWYKARK
-114 KPVLTPEQ
+114 SVLTADEAA
-122 VTRWEVRYQ
+122 RWEVRYQ
-131 IGAMSYALA
+131 FWAMIYAVA
-140 LGIWCLTALIGT
+140 LGMWCSVVLLSS

-158 MICVSVTL
+158 MICLSVTTG
-166 CYVAAGGGRTY
+166 YVAAGAGRTY
-177 GRPWIFHVQMLL
+177 GRPWIFHVQIAL
-189 ACGPMTVAL
+189 ACGPTAIAL
-198 AIHGNPYYVGMALLN
+198 ALHGTPYYIGMAC
-213 VLFFV
+213 VSAVFF
-218 SLRQISTS
+218 LALKQISTD
-226 LQEIFVRALIG
+226 LQRIFVQALVA

-273 RFSEMMHLPD
+273 RFSEMMNLPD
-283 DLVQRGASASDIID
+283 DLVHRGASAPDIIA
-297 ACVIAGSVTA
+297 ACISAGSISA
-307 ASGKMILAEIENTRT
+307 PSGKMILAEIEHTQT
-322 RDMITTDPDTAR
+322 RDMITTDPDATR
-334 GRYMSWT
+334 GCSLSWT

-349 AVLLLEDITARRNAE
+349 TVVLLEDVTERRNAE
-364 ARISHL
+364 ARITHL

-382 VNFRDEIGRL
+382 VNFRDEIERL
-392 LATQHGSSHMSAL
+392 LAVPHHAEQLSAL
-405 LFVDLDQ
+405 LFIDLDQ

-449 GGDEFVVFQQNIHS
+449 GGDEFVVFQQNIKS
-463 PEDAASLA
+463 AEDAAGLA
-471 RRIVDRLSERYKI
+471 RHIVDHLTERYKI

-497 AITEP
+497 AMTSPAGI
-502 GVSADTL
+502 SADTL

-525 ATYCFFRDE
+525 GTFCFFRDE
-534 MAQIVEA
+534 MAQTVEA

-554 NEEFELYY
+554 NEEFELFY
-562 QPLVN
+562 QPLIN
-567 LKTGRITTCEALL
+567 LKSGRIATCEALL

-587 GTVSPIDI
+587 GTVSPVDI
-595 IPVAEDMGLIIDL
+595 IPVAEDMGLIVDL

-620 MKWPAGVSV
+620 MKWPEAVSV
-629 AVNFSPQ
+629 AVNFSPR
-636 QFHQRDIMSEIRYA
+636 QFHQRDLMSEVRYA
-650 LEVSGLPAERL
+650 LEVSGLPAHRL

-674 QLTHDVLA
+674 QLTHDVLS
-682 QLHTLG
+682 QLRTIG

-702 LSYLHNFTLQ
+702 LSYLHNFPLQ

-718 SFLEGIDTARPL
+718 SFLEGIDSDRPL

-740 ADLGMS
+740 ADLGML

-777 PVRAVRVRQLLN
+777 PVPAVRVRQLLN
-789 ASHGR
+789 ASHSR
-794 QPPEGQLHIISSRS
+794 RLPDEQLFAVSSRS

>member
-1 MRGEKQYLANPVP
+1 
-14 SERLHLLTVEL
+14 
-25 RPEQDVRVSMQLA
+25 MQLA
-38 SQSGQVD
+38 SQTGDPD
-45 QKMSPSIHAAL
+45 QKMPPSIYAAL
-56 VESLFTNP
+56 IDSLFQDP
-64 APLFAGAL
+64 GPLFAGAL

-77 ALMTAL
+77 AIMTAI
-83 KTGNAWLWPCV
+83 KTGNPWLWPCV
-94 ALLVVSGALR
+94 ALLVVTGAVR
-104 ALDMGYFQRK
+104 ALDTRQYQQRNSG
-114 KPVLTPEQ
+114 LTSNEAA
-122 VTRWEVRYQ
+122 RWEVRYQ
-131 IGAMSYALA
+131 FGAMLYAAA
-140 LGIWCLTALIGT
+140 LGLWCVVTLLGSS
-152 DDAVAH
+152 DAVAH
-158 MICVSVTL
+158 MICTSVTL

-189 ACGPMTVAL
+189 ACGPLTLAL
-198 AIHGNPYYVGMALLN
+198 ALYGSPYYFGMAFLN
-213 VLFFV
+213 VLFF
-218 SLRQISTS
+218 LALKRISTS
-226 LQEIFVRALIG
+226 LQKIFVRALVA

-247 FDTALN
+247 FDNALN

-266 RLAVMNH
+266 RLAVVNH
-273 RFSEMMHLPD
+273 RFTAMMNLCD
-283 DLVQRGASASDIID
+283 DLVHRGAGAPDIIA
-297 ACVIAGSVTA
+297 ACISAGSLSDASGRMILSEIGNSQAKDIVTTDSSA
-307 ASGKMILAEIENTRT
+307 ASGRSVA
-322 RDMITTDPDTAR
+322 
-334 GRYMSWT
+334 WT

-349 AVLLLEDITARRNAE
+349 TVVLVEDITERKNAE
-364 ARISHL
+364 ARISRL

-382 VNFRDEIGRL
+382 VNFRDEIERL
-392 LATQHGSSHMSAL
+392 LAISHSAERLSAL

-449 GGDEFVVFQQNIHS
+449 GGDEFVVFQQNILS
-463 PEDAASLA
+463 NEDAAGLA

-497 AITEP
+497 AMTSPAGI
-502 GVSADTL
+502 SADTL

-525 ATYCFFRDE
+525 GTFCFFRDE
-534 MAQIVEA
+534 MAQTVEA

-554 NEEFELYY
+554 HEEFELFY

-567 LKTGRITTCEALL
+567 LKSGRIATCEALL

-595 IPVAEDMGLIIDL
+595 IPVAEDMGLIVDL

-620 MKWPAGVSV
+620 MKWPEGVSV

-636 QFHQRDIMSEIRYA
+636 QFHQRDVLSEVRYA
-650 LEVSGLPAERL
+650 LEVSGLPAHRL

-674 QLTHDVLA
+674 QLTHDVLS
-682 QLHTLG
+682 QLHMIG

-702 LSYLHNFTLQ
+702 LSYLHNFPLQ

-718 SFLEGIDTARPL
+718 SFLEGIDSDRPL

-762 ADGTV
+762 VDGTV
-767 TEAQGYLFSR
+767 SEAQGYLFSR
-777 PVRAVRVRQLLN
+777 PVPAVRIRQLLN
-789 ASHGR
+789 ASHGHR
-794 QPPEGQLHIISSRS
+794 LPDEKLVELPSRS

>member
-1 MRGEKQYLANPVP
+1 
-14 SERLHLLTVEL
+14 
-25 RPEQDVRVSMQLA
+25 MQLA
-38 SQSGQVD
+38 NQSGESD
-45 QKMSPSIHAAL
+45 QKMSPSIYAAL
-56 VESLFTNP
+56 IDSLFTDP
-64 APLFAGAL
+64 GPMFAGAL

-83 KTGNAWLWPCV
+83 KTGNALLWPCV
-94 ALLVVSGALR
+94 ALLVVTGALR
-104 ALDMGYFQRK
+104 ALDTRQYQKVRSSLAADG
-114 KPVLTPEQ
+114 VA
-122 VTRWEVRYQ
+122 RWEVRYQ
-131 IGAMSYALA
+131 VGAMLYAAA
-140 LGIWCLTALIGT
+140 LGLWCLVTLTGS

-158 MICVSVTL
+158 MIATSVTL

-189 ACGPMTVAL
+189 ACGPLTVAL
-198 AIHGNPYYVGMALLN
+198 AADGSPFYIGMALLN
-213 VLFFV
+213 VLFFF
-218 SLRQISTS
+218 SLKHISTS
-226 LQEIFVRALIG
+226 LQKIFVHALIA

-253 NMPHGLCMFRADG
+253 NMPHGLAMFSAG
-266 RLAVMNH
+266 GPLAVMNH
-273 RFSEMMHLPD
+273 RFSKMMNLSD
-283 DLVQRGASASDIID
+283 DFVQRGADVSDICA
-297 ACVIAGSVTA
+297 ACVAAGTMSE
-307 ASGKMILAEIENTRT
+307 ASARLILQEVEHSRASEI
-322 RDMITTDPDTAR
+322 ITTDPDISKNRAL
-334 GRYMSWT
+334 SWT

-349 AVLLLEDITARRNAE
+349 TVMLVEDITERKDAE

-370 ARYDELTALPNR
+370 ARYDELTELPNR
-382 VNFRDEIGRL
+382 VNFRDEIGHL
-392 LATQHGSSHMSAL
+392 LTAQQGAEQLSAL
-405 LFVDLDQ
+405 LFIDLDQ

-424 GDQLLCAVADRL
+424 GDQLLCAVAERL

-463 PEDAASLA
+463 PDDAASLA

-497 AITEP
+497 AMTSR
-502 GVSADTL
+502 GVGADTL

-525 ATYCFFRDE
+525 GTFCFFREE
-534 MAQIVEA
+534 MALVVEA

-554 NEEFELYY
+554 NEEFELFF

-567 LKTGRITTCEALL
+567 LKSGRISTCEALL
-580 RWNHPVR
+580 RWNHPIR
-587 GTVSPIDI
+587 GTVSPTDI
-595 IPVAEDMGLIIDL
+595 IPVAEDMGLIVDL

-620 MKWPAGVSV
+620 MKWPEGVSV

-636 QFHQRDIMSEIRYA
+636 QFHQRDVLSEVRYA
-650 LEVSGLPAERL
+650 LEVSGLPANRL

-674 QLTHDVLA
+674 QLTHDVLS
-682 QLHTLG
+682 QLHSLG

-702 LSYLHNFTLQ
+702 LSYLHNFPLQ

-718 SFLEGIDTARPL
+718 SFLEGIDNDRPL

-762 ADGTV
+762 ADGAV
-767 TEAQGYLFSR
+767 TEAQGYLFSP
-777 PVRAVRVRQLLN
+777 PVPAVRVRQLLN

-794 QPPEGQLHIISSRS
+794 RAPEGQLVALPSRS

>member
-1 MRGEKQYLANPVP
+1 
-14 SERLHLLTVEL
+14 
-25 RPEQDVRVSMQLA
+25 MQL
-38 SQSGQVD
+38 VD
-45 QKMSPSIHAAL
+45 QKKRSKQEGLSTAIYVAL
-56 VESLFTNP
+56 VDSLFQNSNP
-64 APLFAGAL
+64 VLAGTVS
-72 CAAVA
+72 AAIGAV
-77 ALMTAL
+77 MTAL
-83 KTGNAWLWPCV
+83 KTGNPSVWPCAV
-94 ALLVVSGALR
+94 WISIVGIAR
-104 ALDMGYFQRK
+104 AIQMRKYELEQRSS
-114 KPVLTPEQ
+114 PLTPE
-122 VTRWEVRYQ
+122 RAAWWEQRYK
-131 IGAMSYALA
+131 ILADVYASA
-140 LGIWCLTALIGT
+140 LGLWCAVVLLGS
-152 DDAVAH
+152 DDTVAH
-158 MICVSVTL
+158 MLCAAVTIG
-166 CYVAAGGGRTY
+166 YTAASAGRNY
-177 GRPWIFHVQMLL
+177 GRPKIIQFHILY
-189 ACGPMTVAL
+189 ACGPLSLAL
-198 AIHGNPYYVGMALLN
+198 IAHGTPYYVGLGLLL
-213 VLFFV
+213 VLFFIGLKHINM
-218 SLRQISTS
+218 SLNA
-226 LQEIFVRALIG
+226 IFVDALTSSM
-237 REREAALASQ
+237 RESALAGQ

-253 NMPHGLCMFRADG
+253 NMPHGLCMFAANG

-273 RFSEMMHLPD
+273 RFSEMMNLSD
-283 DLVQRGASASDIID
+283 GLAQRGVSAPDIVSACISAGTISAS
-297 ACVIAGSVTA
+297 G
-307 ASGKMILAEIENTRT
+307 GKMILSEIEDSQA
-322 RDMITTDPDTAR
+322 RDIITTDSGAAR
-334 GRYMSWT
+334 DRTLSWT

-349 AVLLLEDITARRNAE
+349 AVVLLEDITERRNAE

-382 VNFRDEIGRL
+382 VNFRDEIERL
-392 LATQHGSSHMSAL
+392 LAVPHDTDRLSAL

-436 REMLRPED
+436 RAMLRPED

-449 GGDEFVVFQQNIHS
+449 GGDEFVVFQQNIRS
-463 PEDAASLA
+463 NEEAAHLA
-471 RRIVDRLSERYKI
+471 RRIVDHLSERYKI

-497 AITEP
+497 AMTSLGI
-502 GVSADTL
+502 SADTL

-525 ATYCFFRDE
+525 GTFCFFRDE
-534 MAQIVEA
+534 MAQTVEA

-554 NEEFELYY
+554 NEEFELFY

-567 LKTGRITTCEALL
+567 LKTGRIATCEALL

-595 IPVAEDMGLIIDL
+595 IPVAEDMGLIVDL

-620 MKWPAGVSV
+620 MKWPEGVSV

-636 QFHQRDIMSEIRYA
+636 QFHQRDVLSEVRYA
-650 LEVSGLPAERL
+650 LEISGLPAHRL

-674 QLTHDVLA
+674 QLTHDVLS
-682 QLHTLG
+682 QLQAIG

-702 LSYLHNFTLQ
+702 LSYLHNFPLQ

-718 SFLEGIDTARPL
+718 SFLEGIDSDRPL

-746 VVVEGIETNEQ
+746 VVVEGIETSEQ

-777 PVRAVRVRQLLN
+777 PVPAVRVRQLLN

-794 QPPEGQLHIISSRS
+794 RLNEELFVASSRS

>member
-1 MRGEKQYLANPVP
+1 
-14 SERLHLLTVEL
+14 
-25 RPEQDVRVSMQLA
+25 MQL
-38 SQSGQVD
+38 SGQNKD
-45 QKMSPSIHAAL
+45 PDLKMSPSSTRAASID
-56 VESLFTNP
+56 SLFE
-64 APLFAGAL
+64 AAGPLLAGIIFVAI
-72 CAAVA
+72 AAA
-77 ALMTAL
+77 MTAL
-83 KTGNAWLWPCV
+83 KSGEHLIWACV
-94 ALLVVSGALR
+94 ALLVVAGVIR
-104 ALDMGYFQRK
+104 VLDVRRYQARK
-114 KPVLTPEQ
+114 ATLTSDEAAQ
-122 VTRWEVRYQ
+122 WQKRYQ
-131 IGAMSYALA
+131 IGAMIQAA
-140 LGIWCLTALIGT
+140 AIGT
-152 DDAVAH
+152 WCCVTLLSSDDAVVH
-158 MICVSVTL
+158 MICLSVATGI
-166 CYVAAGGGRTY
+166 VAGGAARAY
-177 GRPWIFHVQMLL
+177 GRPSIYHLQTLL
-189 ACGPMTVAL
+189 MFGPAVIAL
-198 AIHGNPYYVGMALLN
+198 AVRGTPYYIAMSAVSAAF
-213 VLFFV
+213 VLAIMQL
-218 SLRQISTS
+218 SANLHK
-226 LQEIFVRALIG
+226 IFMRAVVA
-237 REREAALASQ
+237 REREAALAGQ

-266 RLAVMNH
+266 QLAVMNH
-273 RFSEMMHLPD
+273 RFSEMMELPED
-283 DLVQRGASASDIID
+283 FVGNELSASDIVD
-297 ACVIAGSVTA
+297 ACVLTGSISA
-307 ASGKMILAEIENTRT
+307 ASGSVILSEIENSRA
-322 RDMITTDPDTAR
+322 RDIITTDPDVAR
-334 GRYMSWT
+334 GRSLSWT

-349 AVLLLEDITARRNAE
+349 AVVLLEDITERRTAE

-370 ARYDELTALPNR
+370 ARYDELTGLPNR
-382 VNFRDEIGRL
+382 LNFRDEIERL
-392 LATQHGSSHMSAL
+392 LAVPHDADQLSAL

-436 REMLRPED
+436 RAMLRPED

-449 GGDEFVVFQQNIHS
+449 GGDEFVVFQQNIKS
-463 PEDAASLA
+463 PEDSAVLA
-471 RRIVDRLSERYKI
+471 RRIVDHLSERYKI

-497 AITEP
+497 AMTSP
-502 GVSADTL
+502 AGVSADTL

-525 ATYCFFRDE
+525 GTFCFFREE

-554 NEEFELYY
+554 NEEFELFY

-567 LKTGRITTCEALL
+567 LKSGRISTCEALL

-587 GTVSPIDI
+587 GTVSPVDI
-595 IPVAEDMGLIIDL
+595 IPVAEDMGLIVDL

-620 MKWPAGVSV
+620 MKWPEGVSV

-636 QFHQRDIMSEIRYA
+636 QFHQRDLLSEVRYA
-650 LEVSGLPAERL
+650 LEVSGLPATRL

-682 QLHTLG
+682 QLREIG

-702 LSYLHNFTLQ
+702 LSYLHNFPLQ

-718 SFLEGIDTARPL
+718 SFLEGIDTDRPL

-757 LELIS
+757 LELIN

-777 PVRAVRVRQLLN
+777 PVPALRVRQLLN

-794 QPPEGQLHIISSRS
+794 RPEETYLAVPSRS

>member
-1 MRGEKQYLANPVP
+1 
-14 SERLHLLTVEL
+14 
-25 RPEQDVRVSMQLA
+25 MQLA
-38 SQSGQVD
+38 SQTEEPD
-45 QKMSPSIHAAL
+45 QKISPSTYSAL
-56 VESLFTNP
+56 IDSLFTDP
-64 APLFAGAL
+64 GPMFAGAL

-77 ALMTAL
+77 AIMTAL
-83 KTGNAWLWPCV
+83 KTGNALLWPCV
-94 ALLVVSGALR
+94 ALLVVTGAVR
-104 ALDMGYFQRK
+104 ALDTRQYQKVRGSLS
-114 KPVLTPEQ
+114 VDG
-122 VTRWEVRYQ
+122 VARWEVRYQ
-131 IGAMSYALA
+131 IGAMLYAAA
-140 LGIWCLTALIGT
+140 LGLWCLVAVMGS

-158 MICVSVTL
+158 MIATSVTL

-189 ACGPMTVAL
+189 ACGPLTAAL
-198 AIHGNPYYVGMALLN
+198 AANGSPFYIGMALLN
-213 VLFFV
+213 VLFFF
-218 SLRQISTS
+218 SLKHISTS
-226 LQEIFVRALIG
+226 LQKIFVRALIA
-237 REREAALASQ
+237 REREAALANQ

-253 NMPHGLCMFRADG
+253 NMPHGLAMFRADG

-273 RFSEMMHLPD
+273 RFSKMMNLSD
-283 DLVQRGASASDIID
+283 DFAQRGADVSAICA
-297 ACVIAGSVTA
+297 ACVEAGTMSAMSATLILQEVEHSR
-307 ASGKMILAEIENTRT
+307 ASEI
-322 RDMITTDPDTAR
+322 ITTDPDFSKNR
-334 GRYMSWT
+334 SLSWT
-341 FQPMAGGG
+341 FQPMADGGT
-349 AVLLLEDITARRNAE
+349 VMLVEDITERKDAE

-370 ARYDELTALPNR
+370 ARYDELTELPNR

-392 LATQHGSSHMSAL
+392 LAVQQGAEQLSSL

-424 GDQLLCAVADRL
+424 GDQLLCAVSKRL

-463 PEDAASLA
+463 ADDAAGLA

-497 AITEP
+497 AMTSR

-525 ATYCFFRDE
+525 GTFCFFREE
-534 MAQIVEA
+534 MAQVVES

-554 NEEFELYY
+554 NEEFELFF

-567 LKTGRITTCEALL
+567 LKSGRISTCEALL

-587 GTVSPIDI
+587 GTVSPTDI
-595 IPVAEDMGLIIDL
+595 IPVAEDMGLIVDL

-620 MKWPAGVSV
+620 MKWPEGVSV

-636 QFHQRDIMSEIRYA
+636 QFHQRDVLSEVRYA
-650 LEVSGLPAERL
+650 LEVSGLQANRL

-674 QLTHDVLA
+674 QLTHDVLS
-682 QLHTLG
+682 QLHSLG

-702 LSYLHNFTLQ
+702 LSYLHNFPLQ

-718 SFLEGIDTARPL
+718 SFLEGIDSDRPL

-762 ADGTV
+762 ADGAV
-767 TEAQGYLFSR
+767 TEAQGYLFSP
-777 PVRAVRVRQLLN
+777 PVPAVRVRQLLN

-794 QPPEGQLHIISSRS
+794 RPPDGQLVPVSSRS